1 MSKLRRGPWSQRE
14 DATLIRLVQQQ
25 GPLNWVKI
33 SDILVSRSPK
43 QCRERYHQNLKPSL
57 NHEPISA
64 EEGQLI
70 EKLVGELGKRWAEIA
85 RRLNN
90 RSDNAVKNWWNG
102 SQNRRKRLL
111 QRRRVSVGY
120 ESNNHLHHHQH
131 HHQQQQQQQQHHH
144 HDHRHLAA
152 SLGHRRPQ
160 LELAT
165 GAARIL
171 ANHREPAS
179 PRATHYSHPA
189 WNVPAPAP
197 SGLLSPNSDRSS
209 LYSVSAPIRTPTP
222 SPNALAPQSPIA
234 LPPLRRNSY
243 DTARP
248 ALRPELLPPAIVD
261 RAGLRLPPIRTLEIT
276 NHQIPTAPNSP
287 LESVASSMQPHNIS
301 YRQPHH
307 YCSIPIRRRSSQ
319 YDEGDS
325 RLKLSHLV
333 D

>member
-14 DATLIRLVQQQ
+14 DALLINLVQQQ

-33 SDILVSRSPK
+33 SDTLLSRSPK

-111 QRRRVSVGY
+111 QRRRASHGY
-120 ESNNHLHHHQH
+120 DGHHQTHHHPAAPIDH
-131 HHQQQQQQQQHHH
+131 H
-144 HDHRHLAA
+144 
-152 SLGHRRPQ
+152 HRRPH

-165 GAARIL
+165 GATRMFSADHR
-171 ANHREPAS
+171 REPITPCMVNFPHAM
-179 PRATHYSHPA
+179 H
-189 WNVPAPAP
+189 NAPPP
-197 SGLLSPNSDRSS
+197 SGLPSPNSDRGS
-209 LYSVSAPIRTPTP
+209 LYSIPTTKRDHTPTLP
-222 SPNALAPQSPIA
+222 PHSPIS

-243 DTARP
+243 DTIRSSTF
-248 ALRPELLPPAIVD
+248 RPEPLLPPPS
-261 RAGLRLPPIRTLEIT
+261 GSPNLRLPPIQTLEVGER
-276 NHQIPTAPNSP
+276 HPLPTAPNSP
-287 LESVASSMQPHNIS
+287 LEPVSSSAQQEHDLSHRLSWS
-301 YRQPHH
+301 YSGSAH
-307 YCSIPIRRRSSQ
+307 RRSSGS
-319 YDEGDS
+319 DEGGS
-325 RLKLSHLV
+325 RLRVSNLV

>member
-33 SDILVSRSPK
+33 SDTLVSRSPK

-102 SQNRRKRLL
+102 NQNRRKRLL
-111 QRRRVSVGY
+111 QRRRASAGY
-120 ESNNHLHHHQH
+120 ESNNHHHRPQH
-131 HHQQQQQQQQHHH
+131 DHHH
-144 HDHRHLAA
+144 HHLAA
-152 SLGHRRPQ
+152 ALGHRRPH

-165 GAARIL
+165 GAARFYL
-171 ANHREPAS
+171 ANPHEPVS
-179 PRATHYSHPA
+179 PCTAHSSHPA
-189 WNVPAPAP
+189 WNAPMPVA
-197 SGLLSPNSDRSS
+197 SGLPSPNSDRGS
-209 LYSVSAPIRTPTP
+209 LYSVSATIMATTP

-243 DTARP
+243 DTVRP
-248 ALRPELLPPAIVD
+248 TLRPDPLLPPANVV
-261 RAGLRLPPIRTLEIT
+261 RAGFRLPPIRTLET
-276 NHQIPTAPNSP
+276 ANHQMPTAPNSP
-287 LESVASSMQPHNIS
+287 LEPATGSIQPQHNTYHQPHQ
-301 YRQPHH
+301 Y
-307 YCSIPIRRRSSQ
+307 YAIPIRTRNSQ
-319 YDEGDS
+319 IDEGDA

>member
-14 DATLIRLVQQQ
+14 DALLISLVQQQ

-33 SDILVSRSPK
+33 SDTLLSRSPK

-111 QRRRVSVGY
+111 QRRRVSHGY
-120 ESNNHLHHHQH
+120 DGHHQTHHHPAAPL
-131 HHQQQQQQQQHHH
+131 
-144 HDHRHLAA
+144 DHP
-152 SLGHRRPQ
+152 RRPQ

-165 GAARIL
+165 GVGATRIFS
-171 ANHREPAS
+171 ANHRHEPVS
-179 PRATHYSHPA
+179 PCTVNFSHA
-189 WNVPAPAP
+189 MHNAPPP
-197 SGLLSPNSDRSS
+197 SGLPSPNSDRV
-209 LYSVSAPIRTPTP
+209 LYPFRPYGVTA
-222 SPNALAPQSPIA
+222 N
-234 LPPLRRNSY
+234 
-243 DTARP
+243 DTTRP
-248 ALRPELLPPAIVD
+248 AFRSDSLLPPV
-261 RAGLRLPPIRTLEIT
+261 AGSPNLRLPPIQTLKIGER
-276 NHQIPTAPNSP
+276 HPLPTAPNSP
-287 LESVASSMQPHNIS
+287 LEPVSSSTQQEYDPSHRLSWSYSDSVQ
-301 YRQPHH
+301 
-307 YCSIPIRRRSSQ
+307 RRSSQ
-319 YDEGDS
+319 GDEGDS
-325 RLKLSHLV
+325 RLRVSNLV

>member
-14 DATLIRLVQQQ
+14 DATLVRLVQQQ

-33 SDILVSRSPK
+33 SDTLISRSPK

-70 EKLVGELGKRWAEIA
+70 EKLVSELGKRWAEIA

-111 QRRRVSVGY
+111 QRRRASCGFDGHQAHQAHQVHQV
-120 ESNNHLHHHQH
+120 HQAHHHPAAPL
-131 HHQQQQQQQQHHH
+131 
-144 HDHRHLAA
+144 DHP
-152 SLGHRRPQ
+152 RRPQ

-165 GAARIL
+165 GAAHMFPGS
-171 ANHREPAS
+171 HRHEPSS
-179 PRATHYSHPA
+179 PCTVHFAHATH
-189 WNVPAPAP
+189 NAPPP
-197 SGLLSPNSDRSS
+197 SGLPSPNSDGGS
-209 LYSVSAPIRTPTP
+209 LYSGHAAAKDPAP
-222 SPNALAPQSPIA
+222 ALPPHSPIS

-243 DTARP
+243 DAVRP
-248 ALRPELLPPAIVD
+248 TFRPDPLLAPTM
-261 RAGLRLPPIRTLEIT
+261 AGSDFRLPPIQTLAAGER
-276 NHQIPTAPNSP
+276 HPLPTAPNSP
-287 LESVASSMQPHNIS
+287 LDSASGSVQ
-301 YRQPHH
+301 QHH
-307 YCSIPIRRRSSQ
+307 DAAHLLSRCHIGAAPRRSSSQ
-319 YDEGDS
+319 HDEGDA
-325 RLKLSHLV
+325 RLRVSHLV

>member
-14 DATLIRLVQQQ
+14 DALLISLVQQQ

-33 SDILVSRSPK
+33 SDTLLSRSPK

-111 QRRRVSVGY
+111 QRRRASHGY
-120 ESNNHLHHHQH
+120 DGHHTRH
-131 HHQQQQQQQQHHH
+131 HSAVPI
-144 HDHRHLAA
+144 DHP
-152 SLGHRRPQ
+152 RRPQ

-165 GAARIL
+165 GATHMFSAD
-171 ANHREPAS
+171 HGYEPVS
-179 PRATHYSHPA
+179 PCMVNFSHA
-189 WNVPAPAP
+189 MHNAPP
-197 SGLLSPNSDRSS
+197 HSGLPSPNSDRSS
-209 LYSVSAPIRTPTP
+209 LYSVPATLRDHTP
-222 SPNALAPQSPIA
+222 ALPPHSPIS

-243 DTARP
+243 DTIRP
-248 ALRPELLPPAIVD
+248 SFRPDPLLPPV
-261 RAGLRLPPIRTLEIT
+261 AGSPNLRLPPIQTLEVGER
-276 NHQIPTAPNSP
+276 HPLPTAPNSP
-287 LESVASSMQPHNIS
+287 LESVSSSVQQDYAPPHRLSWS
-301 YRQPHH
+301 Y
-307 YCSIPIRRRSSQ
+307 SGSARRRSSQ
-319 YDEGDS
+319 GDEGGS
-325 RLKLSHLV
+325 RLRVSNLV